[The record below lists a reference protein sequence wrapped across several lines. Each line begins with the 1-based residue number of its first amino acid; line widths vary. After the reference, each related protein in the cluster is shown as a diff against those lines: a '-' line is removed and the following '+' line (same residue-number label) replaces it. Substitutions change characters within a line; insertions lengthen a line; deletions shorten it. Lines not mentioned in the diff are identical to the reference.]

1 MNFQDSF
8 TENDVRRMALD
19 CENPRTPSDQS
30 SDRSLL
36 LELAFSL
43 EFRWNQEGIEAKW
56 RFLWLS
62 CYSMLQ

>member
-1 MNFQDSF
+1 MNFQGSS
-8 TENDVRRMALD
+8 TENDVRRMALA
-19 CENPRTPSDQS
+19 CKNSPTPFDQL

-36 LELAFSL
+36 LELAFPL
-43 EFRWNQEGIEAKW
+43 EFRWNQEGIKVKW